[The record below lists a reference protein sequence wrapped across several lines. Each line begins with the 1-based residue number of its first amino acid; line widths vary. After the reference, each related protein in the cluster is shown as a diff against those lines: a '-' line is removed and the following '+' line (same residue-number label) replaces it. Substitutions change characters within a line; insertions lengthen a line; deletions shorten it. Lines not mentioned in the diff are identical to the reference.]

1 MLVATQL
8 SDEVSLDEKDTL
20 RSATDLPPTPP
31 ADSDAILYTINDI
44 LLHRIPYPPDAPLVG
59 YPQSSHGVRDY
70 AFYTAKDLDR
80 FANGAAKAFKD
91 SGLSKFSD
99 PVKNRV
105 VAIIGPSNLD
115 YVVSLFALSRL
126 GYAIL
131 LLSTRLSTEAYTNLL
146 AKTSCEHIVYSTA
159 TEKAVAR
166 IQNAVPDI
174 NAFSIPAFSAYSSCT
189 ELSNLQQAAQPE
201 LSRKWAFIIHS
212 SGSTGLPKP
221 IFQTHAACI
230 ANYSTSSSYRALLTL
245 PLYHNHGL
253 CTFFRSLFKAKPIAI
268 YNANLPLTGK
278 NILEV
283 MEVFEPESFHGVPYV
298 LKLLSEVDGGVGALA
313 KCQQV
318 LFGGSSCPDELGDY
332 LVNHGVRLISH
343 YGATELGQL
352 MTSDRPLGDK
362 LWNYVRPLKGAQPYL
377 RMEKL
382 EDGSYE
388 CIVLDGL
395 PAKVSSNCDDPPN
408 SFRTRDTFLDHPTIP
423 NVWKYL
429 GRIDDRV
436 TLVNGEKVLPVPIEH
451 RIRQSKFV
459 KDNLVFGVG
468 KPLPGLFIVPSNE
481 CEGLSKDEILNLVWP
496 DIESANLNAEAF
508 SQISRDMVIIL
519 NVGCSYPAT
528 DKGTMIRNRTYLEFR
543 DLIEAAYQNLENGT
557 SEFEQKLALDLT
569 ELEIYLLNIFQTELG
584 HARLDLISDFYES
597 GVDSLQAIKARGFI
611 KKNID
616 IGSADLGHNVVFDC
630 ANIKKLATHLYALRT
645 GEQQPEEDE
654 LTVMSQLVDKYS
666 TFRARA
672 ATEEVV
678 LLTGTTGSL
687 GAYILSRLMLKE
699 SVKKLYCLVR
709 ASNPSNAL
717 DRVLSNLASR
727 SLPMLNVSKIVA
739 LPSQLGSEDLGLSP
753 SIIAELRASLTK
765 VIHSAWAVNFTL
777 GVQSFEAQHI
787 KGVHNLVNLCL
798 SSERTSPAQFYF
810 CSSISAAAGTPLPAT
825 ISEAPIPE
833 LVHAQSMGY
842 ARSKL
847 VAERIVQAAAEKM
860 GMVAKVLRVGQI
872 VGDTVHGKWN
882 TTEAIPLML
891 QTACTLK
898 ALPALDETPS
908 WLPVDIVAD
917 AILDLADLNENL
929 GSSKVA
935 VKGFSYDP
943 QTVYH
948 VQNARTFKWT
958 EELLPALKRAGLDF
972 EVLPKREW
980 LQRLREGEQDPKK
993 NPAVKLLDF
1002 FAEKYDNDNMGRSG
1016 LAFEMQK
1023 SEAASP
1029 ALNGGVELI
1038 ESGLIKKFVDA
1049 WRNEW

>member
-1 MLVATQL
+1 MLVEAQL
-8 SDEVSLDEKDTL
+8 DDVSLDEKDPL
-20 RSATDLPPTPP
+20 RRVTALPPTPP
-31 ADSDAILYTINDI
+31 ADLDAPLHTINDI

-70 AFYTAKDLDR
+70 AFYTAKDLDK
-80 FANGAAKAFKD
+80 FANGAARALQD
-91 SGLSKFSD
+91 SGLPKFSD
-99 PVKNRV
+99 PVENRV
-105 VAIIGPSNLD
+105 VAIIGPSNLN

-146 AKTSCEHIVYSTA
+146 AKTSCKHIVYSSAAGKSVTL
-159 TEKAVAR
+159 
-166 IQNAVPDI
+166 IQDVVPEI
-174 NAFSIPAFSAYSSCT
+174 NAFSMPDFLEYSKCT
-189 ELSNLQQAAQPE
+189 KSSDLQQAALPE

-230 ANYSTSSSYRALLTL
+230 ANYSTSNSYRALLTL

-268 YNANLPLTGK
+268 YNSNLPLTGK

-298 LKLLSEVDGGVGALA
+298 LKLLSEVDGGVDALA
-313 KCQQV
+313 RCQQV
-318 LFGGSSCPDELGDY
+318 LFGGSSCPDDLGDY

-362 LWNYVRPLKGAQPYL
+362 LWNYVRPLRGAQPYL
-377 RMEKL
+377 KMEEL

-388 CIVLDGL
+388 CIALDGL

-408 SFRTRDTFLDHPTIP
+408 SFRTRDTFLKHPTIP
-423 NVWKYL
+423 NIWKYL

-468 KPLPGLFIVPSNE
+468 KPLPGLLVVPSAE
-481 CEGLSKDEILNLVWP
+481 CDGLSKEEILKLVWP
-496 DIESANLNAEAF
+496 DIVAANKNAEAF

-528 DKGTMIRNRTYLEFR
+528 DKGTMIRNRTYLEFS
-543 DLIEAAYQNLENGT
+543 DLIEAAYQNLENGA
-557 SEFEQKLALDLT
+557 SKSGQKLTLNLM
-569 ELEIYLLNIFQTELG
+569 ELENHLLNLFRTELG
-584 HARLDLISDFYES
+584 YAELDLASDFYEA
-597 GVDSLQAIKARGFI
+597 GVDSLQAIKVRGFI
-611 KKNID
+611 KRDVD
-616 IGSADLGHNVVFDC
+616 IGSAGLGHNVVFDH
-630 ANIKKLATHLYALRT
+630 ANIKKLAAHLYALRT
-645 GEQQPEEDE
+645 GEQQDEEDE
-654 LTVMSQLVDKYS
+654 LDVMAHLIDKYS
-666 TFRARA
+666 NFQVRAI
-672 ATEEVV
+672 TEEVI
-678 LLTGTTGSL
+678 LLTGATGSL
-687 GAYILSRLMLKE
+687 GAHILSRLMQKN
-699 SVKKLYCLVR
+699 SVKKVYCLVR

-727 SLPMLNVSKIVA
+727 SLPMINVSKIVA
-739 LPSQLGSEDLGLSP
+739 LPGQLGSEDFGLPSSILG
-753 SIIAELRASLTK
+753 ELHTSLTK

-777 GVQSFEAQHI
+777 GVKSFEAQHI
-787 KGVHNLVNLCL
+787 KGVHNLINLCL
-798 SSERTSPAQFYF
+798 SSKRTSPAQFYF

-825 ISEAPIPE
+825 ISEAPIPD
-833 LVHAQSMGY
+833 LAHAQNMGY

-847 VAERIVQAAAEKM
+847 VAERIVQAAAEKTE
-860 GMVAKVLRVGQI
+860 MVAKVLRVGQI
-872 VGDTVHGKWN
+872 VGDTVYGKWN

-891 QTACTLK
+891 QTAHTLK

-908 WLPVDIVAD
+908 WLPVDIVAN
-917 AILDLADLNENL
+917 AVLDLADLNETPNA
-929 GSSKVA
+929 SYVA

-948 VQNARTFKWT
+948 VQNAKTFRWT

-972 EVLPKREW
+972 EILPKREW
-980 LQRLREGEQDPKK
+980 VQRLREGEQDPKK

-1002 FAEKYDNDNMGRSG
+1002 FADKYDNDGMGRSG
-1016 LAFEMQK
+1016 LVFEMQK

-1029 ALNGGVELI
+1029 ALNGGVDLI